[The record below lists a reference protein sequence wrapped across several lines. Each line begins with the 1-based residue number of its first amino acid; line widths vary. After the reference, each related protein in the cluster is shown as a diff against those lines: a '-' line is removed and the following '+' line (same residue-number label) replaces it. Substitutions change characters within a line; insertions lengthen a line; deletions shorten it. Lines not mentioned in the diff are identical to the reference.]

1 LGAREVRALGPTGI
15 SAPLTVTVGHLP
27 EVTETEPNNTPEQA
41 QMISLPTTVNGAISA
56 ATEADCF
63 RFKAK
68 KGDALVFEVLASR
81 NGSQL
86 DSSLAILD
94 AQGKE
99 LARDEDARGFDSLV
113 EFTAPEDGE
122 YVAQLR
128 DFQYRGGGGYTYRLF
143 RWSAAVCR
151 FHLPVR
157 RPARKPVE
165 VSVSG
170 RNLQGA
176 EKMTL
181 NIDPAS
187 PLGRQEIRLN
197 TPQGF
202 SNPIAFDVQNLS
214 EFIES
219 EPNSGTNAN
228 SVTLPVIINGRI
240 GEPKDN
246 DRFKFKADADQK
258 VVCVVAARG
267 FGSPLDA
274 LLSVSANDSVISQN
288 DDADG
293 TDARIEFDAK
303 KDTEYVVALRDL
315 TGRGGDN
322 FTYRLTVRPSK
333 AAAPT
338 FVAKFYPDAVRLY
351 RNGRARVRCEIVR
364 QGGFDGA
371 VRVLAEDLPDGVT
384 AEPLIIA
391 PGRNEGDLLI
401 TASTEAVMGTIPLKL
416 SALATSLANK

>member
-1 LGAREVRALGPTGI
+1 
-15 SAPLTVTVGHLP
+15 
-27 EVTETEPNNTPEQA
+27 
-41 QMISLPTTVNGAISA
+41 
-56 ATEADCF
+56 
-63 RFKAK
+63 KAK

-128 DFQYRGGGGYTYRLF
+128 DFQYRGGGNYTYRLF
-143 RWSAAVCR
+143 AGV
-151 FHLPVR
+151 LPYVDSIFPFGGQR
-157 RPARKPVE
+157 GKPVE

-170 RNLQGA
+170 RNLQGT
-176 EKMTL
+176 EKMML

-202 SNPIAFDVQNLS
+202 SNPIAFDVQNIS

-228 SVTLPVIINGRI
+228 SITLPVIINGRI

-246 DRFKFKADADQK
+246 YRFKFKVDADQK
-258 VVCVVAARG
+258 IVCVVAARG

-293 TDARIEFDAK
+293 TDARIEF
-303 KDTEYVVALRDL
+303 
-315 TGRGGDN
+315 
-322 FTYRLTVRPSK
+322 
-333 AAAPT
+333 
-338 FVAKFYPDAVRLY
+338 
-351 RNGRARVRCEIVR
+351 
-364 QGGFDGA
+364 
-371 VRVLAEDLPDGVT
+371 
-384 AEPLIIA
+384 
-391 PGRNEGDLLI
+391 
-401 TASTEAVMGTIPLKL
+401 
-416 SALATSLANK
+416 